1 MTKYEIIITP
11 GANEDLL
18 DIRNYIAEVLMSP
31 DTALSYIQAIRKE
44 IGKLEKA
51 AKMTSPV
58 EEEPWHS
65 RGVRR
70 ITAKNFYIYYRID
83 EDSDTVYVLN
93 VIYNKR
99 DQFKALAEAEN

>member
-31 DTALSYIQAIRKE
+31 DTALSYIQSIRKE

-51 AKMTSPV
+51 AKMTSSV

-99 DQFKALAEAEN
+99 DQFRALAEAEN